1 MLPGNVLFIDKPI
14 VVILEHIPK
23 LFFLSIFLLLYSGL
37 KYTLELELSSK
48 STLFPRPITIWM
60 RLKQFQDRIMGENA
74 LHDL

>member
-48 STLFPRPITIWM
+48 STLFPRPITI
-60 RLKQFQDRIMGENA
+60 
-74 LHDL
+74 